1 MELIFSLDLLSFFL
15 QSLLLTNY
23 KLFNIV
29 FFINLLALVTVVD
42 RSVNFVL
49 NYIIFDTFV
58 HHIEAVFNI
67 IFGPSRHLLNNFCP
81 FVSYLQSFFKKLDIL
96 FKWKRIFLYIRIQ
109 EIYPSFT
116 ALLSISKHRMLTD
129 AIRILHSQFS
139 KIFIQHFSNLI
150 PMPCSILLYDFNKLF
165 VFLFDPTALFDWIL
179 LFLTKSI
186 LTLSVISARN
196 EASNLYPVCLSYIF
210 VSFTIILTVFIDR
223 PNQELVFF
231 YAPSLL
237 RLIALATLKLR

>member
-1 MELIFSLDLLSFFL
+1 MVNFVFIRAYSIHFQMLLALHLVIIHHHVRSQRLKEIIDFVFSVVVIFGKLLELIFSLDLLSFFL

-96 FKWKRIFLYIRIQ
+96 FK
-109 EIYPSFT
+109 
-116 ALLSISKHRMLTD
+116 
-129 AIRILHSQFS
+129 
-139 KIFIQHFSNLI
+139 
-150 PMPCSILLYDFNKLF
+150 
-165 VFLFDPTALFDWIL
+165 
-179 LFLTKSI
+179 
-186 LTLSVISARN
+186 
-196 EASNLYPVCLSYIF
+196 
-210 VSFTIILTVFIDR
+210 
-223 PNQELVFF
+223 
-231 YAPSLL
+231 
-237 RLIALATLKLR
+237 